1 MLAHWKETYNK
12 SRHWAKRKR
21 YHFANKHPYIKAIIF
36 PVAMYWCEI
45 WTIKKTEHQELMLST
60 VLLDKTLESSLECK
74 EIKPVNPKGN
84 QLWIFT
90 RRTNAVAEA
99 PILWTPDA
107 KSWLTGKDSNA
118 GNAWGQEE
126 NGVTKNAMVG
136 WHHRLNGHK
145 FEQTWGGRD
154 GEGMLACCNPRVHKE
169 SNTI

>member
-1 MLAHWKETYNK
+1 MNEPWKYQ
-12 SRHWAKRKR
+12 AKLK
-21 YHFANKHPYIKAIIF
+21 KPDTEPYIVLEIF
-36 PVAMYWCEI
+36 KIGMSTGTECWALKNWCFWI
-45 WTIKKTEHQELMLST
+45 V
-60 VLLDKTLESSLECK
+60 VLEKILKSPLDSK

>member
-1 MLAHWKETYNK
+1 MNEPWKYQ
-12 SRHWAKRKR
+12 AKLK
-21 YHFANKHPYIKAIIF
+21 KPDTEPYIVLEIF
-36 PVAMYWCEI
+36 KIGMSTGTECWALKNWCFWI
-45 WTIKKTEHQELMLST
+45 V
-60 VLLDKTLESSLECK
+60 VLEKILKSPLDSK

-84 QLWIFT
+84 QLWLFI

>member
-1 MLAHWKETYNK
+1 MNEPWKYQ
-12 SRHWAKRKR
+12 AKLK
-21 YHFANKHPYIKAIIF
+21 KPDTEPYIVLEIF
-36 PVAMYWCEI
+36 KIGMSTGTECWALKNWCFWI
-45 WTIKKTEHQELMLST
+45 V
-60 VLLDKTLESSLECK
+60 VLEKILKSPLDSK

-84 QLWIFT
+84 QLWIFI